1 MVEVEGNGS
10 IWDAWYGTDTV
21 VDGFSNCSF
30 GTNTGGS
37 ICSSGGVCSCQGT
50 TTLVRAFLAFCKG
63 ACSDNMG
70 NKESKV
76 GILSFS
82 DGINLSKFPIVEE
95 VKEVFLLYH
104 MKRIPMTMVHTPVS
118 TNRANISFG
127 DIENG

>member
-1 MVEVEGNGS
+1 MQ
-10 IWDAWYGTDTV
+10 YGKDTGV
-21 VDGFSNCSF
+21 GGFSICSF

-37 ICSSGGVCSCQGT
+37 ICSSGGLCGCQGT
-50 TTLVRAFLAFCKG
+50 ATLVR

-70 NKESKV
+70 NKESSV

-104 MKRIPMTMVHTPVS
+104 MKRIPMTMVHIPVS

-127 DIENG
+127 DIKNG